1 MKLGLWQLI
10 LLVFLFVIGC
20 SESSP
25 DGDITDPS
33 TSQRTVISSNESIS
47 ESLSPTPTPSPET
60 IPTRP
65 FHLLGTIEI
74 LNMSEFATEILE
86 DWVSSSKALMEDQ
99 DSNVLI
105 VIYPVGEFRNNDH
118 LSEWGSASHEV
129 IISPAEI
136 TDLLTA
142 IDEWFSRD
150 ACMARNID
158 LKNSELGTYREY
170 LESGAALKTQVML
183 CQRTRLILMGLPV
196 SSSIDDHEIPFRKEL
211 YHAFQHDVG
220 DSLCTQR
227 SEITKENN
235 SDWMVEGGAY
245 YFAAFLGFK
254 GGSSANFKNS
264 LLESALRTAKSEG
277 TDINRGSIHI
287 KGAAGLL
294 LLVKQGWLNEEMI
307 FDGTLF
313 QNCRRETDYGFK
325 TPEIRHIKNT
335 WHLIQEKDGAFI
347 FLEEAIGP

>member
-1 MKLGLWQLI
+1 MTLRSWHLI
-10 LLVFLFVIGC
+10 LLMFLFVIGC
-20 SESSP
+20 SE
-25 DGDITDPS
+25 PS
-33 TSQRTVISSNESIS
+33 TEGDVTERPISQQTVISSNDSIL
-47 ESLSPTPTPSPET
+47 EAVSPTATPSAET
-60 IPTRP
+60 TPTSP
-65 FHLLGTIEI
+65 FHLLGTTEI
-74 LNMSEFATEILE
+74 LNQSEFATEILE
-86 DWVSSSKALMEDQ
+86 SWVSSSKAMMKDQ

-105 VIYPVGEFRNNDH
+105 VVYPVGAFRNNDR
-118 LSEWGSASHEV
+118 LSEWGAASHEV

-136 TDLLTA
+136 TDVLKA
-142 IDEWFSRD
+142 IDNWFSRD

-158 LKNSELGTYREY
+158 LKNSELSTYREY
-170 LESGAALKTQVML
+170 LESGAAVKTQVML

-196 SSSIDDHEIPFRKEL
+196 SSSLDDHEIPFRKEL

-220 DSLCTQR
+220 DSLCVQR

-245 YFAAFLGFK
+245 YFATSFGLRR
-254 GGSSANFKNS
+254 GSSSNFENS
-264 LLESALRTAKSEG
+264 LLEAALLAAKSEG

-313 QNCRRETDYGFK
+313 QNCLRETDYGFK
-325 TPEIRHIKNT
+325 TPEIRHVKET
-335 WHLIQEKDGAFI
+335 WHLIQQKDGNFM
-347 FLEEAIGP
+347 FLAEAIGP